1 MRVWVSGRRRQG
13 HVIFL
18 ALVFSVLGSCGG
30 KTGEHPVIPPATP
43 PLSRPVI
50 GYGVVNVSYTYVVE
64 EPGEGGVSPAY
75 LRRGS
80 LVRVLERRV
89 MKTADD
95 AAEVWVLVEG
105 RPPQEQYRGWLK
117 ETVVDIYE
125 NTFQA
130 DTAAESMTQ

>member
-13 HVIFL
+13 RAIFL

-30 KTGEHPVIPPATP
+30 KTGETPVIPPPTP
-43 PLSRPVI
+43 PLSRPVV
-50 GYGVVNVSYTYVVE
+50 GYGVVNVSYTYAAE
-64 EPGEGGVSPAY
+64 EPGGGVSPAY

-89 MKTADD
+89 MKTEE

-105 RPPQEQYRGWLK
+105 QSPQGPYRGWLK

-125 NTFQA
+125 NIFQA
-130 DTAAESMTQ
+130 NTAAESMTQ

>member
-1 MRVWVSGRRRQG
+1 MRVWVSGLRRQG
-13 HVIFL
+13 YVFFL
-18 ALVFSVLGSCGG
+18 AFVLSVLGSCVG
-30 KTGEHPVIPPATP
+30 KTGETPVVPPATP

-89 MKTADD
+89 MKTKDN
-95 AAEVWVLVEG
+95 AAEFWVLVEG
-105 RPPQEQYRGWLK
+105 RSPQGQYRGWLK
-117 ETVVDIYE
+117 ENTVDIYE